1 MACWLVKT
9 EPSAYAFGDLVAEGK
24 TAWTGVKNPQA
35 QLQLR
40 AMRKGD
46 RVAVY
51 HTGGEKAV
59 VGTAVV
65 AGAPRPDPTDAAG
78 KRVAVELRAVKAL
91 AAPVTLLALRV
102 ERAFAGSPLLVQGRL
117 SVVPLTAAQWKVI
130 EARGRRRGPA
140 TAAGPGAA

>member
-9 EPSAYAFGDLVAEGK
+9 EPSTYAFGDLVAERR

-35 QLQLR
+35 QLHLR

-51 HTGGEKAV
+51 HTGGERAV

-65 AGAPRPDPTDAAG
+65 AGAPSPDPTDRDG
-78 KRVAVELRAVKAL
+78 KRVAVQLAAGRLL
-91 AAPVTLLALRV
+91 AAPVSLAALRS
-102 ERAFAGSPLLVQGRL
+102 EPAFAASPLLLQGRL
-117 SVVPLTAAQWKVI
+117 SVLPLSAAQWRRI
-130 EARGRRRGPA
+130 EVLGRG
-140 TAAGPGAA
+140 

>member
-9 EPSAYAFGDLVAEGK
+9 EPSTYAFGDLVADRT

-35 QLQLR
+35 QLHLR

-51 HTGGEKAV
+51 HTGGERAV

-65 AGAPRPDPTDAAG
+65 AGAPSPDPTDRDG
-78 KRVAVELRAVKAL
+78 KRVAVQLAAGRLL
-91 AAPVTLLALRV
+91 AAPVSLAALRS
-102 ERAFAGSPLLVQGRL
+102 EPAFAASPLLLQGRL
-117 SVVPLTAAQWKVI
+117 SVLPLSAAQWKRI
-130 EARGRRRGPA
+130 EVLGRR
-140 TAAGPGAA
+140 

>member
-1 MACWLVKT
+1 MGYWLVKT
-9 EPSAYAFGDLVAEGK
+9 EPSSYAFGDLVAERR

-35 QLQLR
+35 QLNLR

-59 VGTAVV
+59 VGTARV
-65 AGAPRPDPTDAAG
+65 AGGPSPDPTDPAAR
-78 KRVAVELRAVKAL
+78 RVAVVLTPAGAL
-91 AAPVTLLALRV
+91 AAAVTLGALRS
-102 ERAFAGSPLLVQGRL
+102 EKAFAGSPLLLQGRL

-130 EARGRRRGPA
+130 GALGR
-140 TAAGPGAA
+140 

>member
-1 MACWLVKT
+1 MAHWLVKT
-9 EPSAYAFGDLVAEGK
+9 EPSTYAFGDLVADRT

-35 QLQLR
+35 QLHLR

-65 AGAPRPDPTDAAG
+65 AGAPSPDPTDRDG
-78 KRVAVELRAVKAL
+78 KRVAVQLAVGRPL
-91 AAPVTLLALRV
+91 AAPVALAALRD
-102 ERAFAGSPLLVQGRL
+102 EAAFAGSPLLLQGRL
-117 SVVPLTAAQWKVI
+117 SVLPLTAAQWKRLEVL
-130 EARGRRRGPA
+130 GRR
-140 TAAGPGAA
+140 

>member
-9 EPSAYAFGDLVAEGK
+9 EPSAYAFGDLVAERR
-24 TAWTGVKNPQA
+24 TSWTGVKNPQA

-65 AGAPRPDPTDAAG
+65 AGGPRPDPTDAAG
-78 KRVAVELRAVKAL
+78 RRVAVELQAGKAL
-91 AAPVTLLALRV
+91 AAPVTLAALRA

-130 EARGRRRGPA
+130 EVRGRR
-140 TAAGPGAA
+140 TA